1 MKILQILPALRVG
14 GVETGTVD
22 FARYL
27 VEHGHQAIVVSSGG
41 DLVADLEGAGGKHYQ
56 LNVKEKNLVTM
67 LWAMRKLEQIL
78 VKEKVDLVHARS
90 RVPAWIAYFACRKT
104 RTPFITTCH
113 GYYSKHPFSS
123 VMGWSKLVIVPS
135 QVIGHHMIQ
144 DFGVLPENIRC
155 IPRSVDLRKFDIPR
169 EDAQAKSRPT
179 IAIVGRITPL
189 KGHEYFLKAMARVVR
204 TMPFVKIWIIGDAPA
219 EKESYKEGLLA
230 LTKYLGLTEH
240 VEFLGNRKDIPQLLS
255 QVDVLVLSTVTQES
269 FGRVIL
275 EAQAAGVPVVAT
287 RVGGVVELIDEGET
301 GLLVSPKEPEEMAQ
315 AVVKILQ
322 DKALARQ
329 MVEKAKAKILS
340 QYTLEHMASQTMK
353 VYQELCEHVNI
364 LVIKLSAVGDVLLIM
379 PSLKALRA
387 KYPLAKIFCLVGR
400 EAREI
405 LQGCPYLDDLIIYDR
420 KQKHKRWWKLWKLG
434 KMLRQY
440 HFDKV
445 IDFQNNR
452 KSHLLGFLS
461 FCLERYGYHNKKWG
475 FLLSC
480 GIKDDQG
487 PLPAVEHQF
496 RILDELDVSLDSAPE
511 LEMWPSKEDHRMV
524 QQLLDSFWVAS
535 GMRLVGINIAASE
548 RWLTKNWPPE
558 HIAKLCDLLAQ
569 KSIRVFLTGIEK
581 NKELA
586 RTIIMLAKSKPIDLI
601 GKTNMLQL
609 AALIKKAA
617 VFVTPDSAP
626 MHVAAAMKTPF
637 VALFGPTDPFR
648 HLPPS
653 GRCKVVYLKPSCAP
667 CYQGQCSIKTH
678 ICMKN
683 ITPEQVVAEIES
695 LAAKGDQ

>member
-1 MKILQILPALRVG
+1 MKVLQILPELRVG

-27 VEHGHQAIVVSSGG
+27 VEHGHEAIVVSKGG
-41 DLVADLEGAGGKHYQ
+41 DLVTDLTSAGGKHYQ
-56 LNVKEKNLVTM
+56 LNVKEKNLLTM
-67 LWAMRKLEQIL
+67 FWAMRKLEDIL
-78 VKEKVDLVHARS
+78 IKEKVDIVHARS

-113 GYYSKHPFSS
+113 GYYSKHPFSR

-135 QVIGHHMIQ
+135 QVIGHHMIE

-169 EDAQAKSRPT
+169 DDSQSKARPT

-189 KGHEYFLKAMARVVR
+189 KGHEYFLRAMAVVVR
-204 TMPFVKIWIIGDAPA
+204 AMPYVKIWVIGDAPA

-230 LTKYLGLTEH
+230 LTKHLGLNEH
-240 VEFLGNRKDIPQLLS
+240 VEFLGSRKDIPQLLV

-287 RVGGVVELIDEGET
+287 RVGGVVELIDEGKT

-315 AVVKILQ
+315 AVIKILK
-322 DKALARQ
+322 DRTLARQ
-329 MVEKAKAKILS
+329 MVEQAKAKILS
-340 QYTLEHMASQTMK
+340 RYTLEHMASQTLK
-353 VYQELCEHVNI
+353 VYQELCEHLNI
-364 LVIKLSAVGDVLLIM
+364 LVIKLSAIGDVLLIT
-379 PSLKALRA
+379 PSLKALRTQ
-387 KYPLAKIFCLVGR
+387 YPLARIFCLVGK

-405 LQGCPYLDDLIIYDR
+405 LQSCPYVDDLIIYDSQ
-420 KQKHKRWWKLWKLG
+420 QKHKRWWKLWKLG
-434 KMLRQY
+434 KVLRQY
-440 HFDKV
+440 NFDKV

-452 KSHLLGFLS
+452 KSHLLSFLS
-461 FCLERYGYHNKKWG
+461 FCPERYGYRNKKWG

-496 RILDELDVSLDSAPE
+496 RLLKTLGVLPQAPAE
-511 LEMWPSKEDHRMV
+511 LEVWFSKQDNRYINE
-524 QQLLDSFWVAS
+524 LLESYWLAQAT
-535 GMRLVGINIAASE
+535 RLVGINVAASA
-548 RWLTKNWPPE
+548 RWLTKNWPAE
-558 HIAKLCDLLAQ
+558 QMAKLCDLLAARN
-569 KSIRVFLTGIEK
+569 IRVFLTGVEK
-581 NKELA
+581 DKEIA
-586 RTIIMLAKSKPIDLI
+586 KIILKATKAKPIDLT
-601 GKTNMLQL
+601 GKTNILQL
-609 AALIKKAA
+609 AALVKKAS
-617 VFVTPDSAP
+617 VFVTLDSAS
-626 MHVAAAMKTPF
+626 MHVAAAVKAPF

-653 GRCKVVYLKPSCAP
+653 GRCKVIYLKPDCAP

-683 ITPEQVVAEIES
+683 ITPEQVAAEIENLMPKAES
-695 LAAKGDQ
+695 

>member
-1 MKILQILPALRVG
+1 MKVLQILPALRVG

-27 VEHGHQAIVVSSGG
+27 VEHGHEAIVVSCGG
-41 DLVADLEGAGGKHYQ
+41 DLVADLERLGGKHYK
-56 LNVKEKNLVTM
+56 LNVKEKNIFTM

-78 VKEKVDLVHARS
+78 MKEKVDIVHARS
-90 RVPAWIAYFACRKT
+90 RVPAWIAYFVCRKM
-104 RTPFITTCH
+104 RIPFVTTCH

-123 VMGWSKLVIVPS
+123 VMGWSKFVIVPS

-144 DFGVLPENIRC
+144 DFGVLPERIRC

-169 EDAQAKSRPT
+169 KDSQSKAQPT

-189 KGHEYFLKAMARVVR
+189 KGHEYFLRAMAVVVR
-204 TMPFVKIWIIGDAPA
+204 AMPYTKIWVIGDAPA

-230 LTKYLGLTEH
+230 LTKHLGLNDH
-240 VEFLGNRKDIPQLLS
+240 VEFLGNRKDIPQLLA

-287 RVGGVVELIDEGET
+287 RVGGVVELLDEGKT

-315 AVVKILQ
+315 AVIKLLQ
-322 DKALARQ
+322 DKGLARQ
-329 MVEKAKAKILS
+329 MVENAKAKILS
-340 QYTLEHMASQTMK
+340 HYTLDHMASQTMK
-353 VYQELCEHVNI
+353 VYQELCEHLNI
-364 LVIKLSAVGDVLLIM
+364 LVIKLGAVGDVLLIT
-379 PSLKALRA
+379 PSLKVLRE

-405 LQGCPYLDDLIIYDR
+405 LQSCPYLDEIIVYDPM
-420 KQKHKRWWKLWKLG
+420 QKHKRWWKLWKLG
-434 KMLRQY
+434 KVLRQ
-440 HFDKV
+440 HNFDKV

-452 KSHLLGFLS
+452 KSHLLSFLS
-461 FCLERYGYHNKKWG
+461 FCPERYGYRNKKWG
-475 FLLSC
+475 FLLSR

-487 PLPAVEHQF
+487 PMPAIEHQF
-496 RILDELDVSLDSAPE
+496 RILNEMGISLESAPE
-511 LEMWPSKEDHRMV
+511 LEMWLSKEDSRYIQELM
-524 QQLLDSFWVAS
+524 DSFWVAP
-535 GMRLVGINIAASE
+535 GTRLVGVNVSASA
-548 RWLTKNWPPE
+548 RWLTKNWPVE
-558 HIAKLCDLLAQ
+558 SITKLCDLLAT
-569 KSIRVFLTGIEK
+569 KNIRVFLTGLEK
-581 NKELA
+581 DKGSA
-586 RTIIMLAKSKPIDLI
+586 RKILQSAKSKPIDLT
-601 GKTNMLQL
+601 GKTNILQL

-617 VFVTPDSAP
+617 VFVTPDSAS
-626 MHVAAAMKTPF
+626 MHIAAAVKTPF

-653 GRCKVVYLKPSCAP
+653 GRRKVIYLKPDCAP

-683 ITPEQVVAEIES
+683 ITPEQVASDIES
-695 LAAKGDQ
+695 LMVKGSQ